1 MKTKSFILGAAA
13 CLFVAIVGGA
23 WFMQAKQSN
32 SRKENN
38 GTDESINSQFI
49 NSTTT
54 KKITSLEDDE
64 TGSELTIVSGKMND
78 FEGHPYYEIVV
89 QNTTYR
95 TFKKITYRLG
105 DVVWEQYNVAPKE
118 KFQAIAYDE
127 VKEVIVISVDYENS
141 DLFEKE
147 TSLDVSLEENKIIGK
162 ITNNGER
169 EIYPSDIVLFVKNS
183 QGVTKQIDIPYA
195 GCFDPGLVMKKGE
208 NLEFSYDIEEGYTLL
223 KEKGIVFV
231 YSDLEF
237 KEHTIQEYRDV
248 L

>member
-23 WFMQAKQSN
+23 WIIQAKQS

-38 GTDESINSQFI
+38 ETDKSMDSQFI
-49 NSTTT
+49 EQTTT
-54 KKITSLEDDE
+54 KKINSLEDDE

-89 QNTTYR
+89 QNTTYK

-118 KFQAIAYDE
+118 KFQTIAYDE
-127 VKEVIVISVDYENS
+127 VKEVVVISVDYENS
-141 DLFEKE
+141 DLFDKE
-147 TSLDVSLEENKIIGK
+147 TSIDVSLKENKIIGT

-169 EIYPSDIVLFVKNS
+169 EIYPSDIILFVKNS

-195 GCFDPGLVMKKGE
+195 GCFDQGLVMEKGE
-208 NLEFSYDIEEGYTLL
+208 KLEFSYDIEEGYTLL
-223 KEKGIVFV
+223 KDKGIVFV